1 MMNAT
6 STTTV
11 TAGWTHHRSV
21 RSVRAEICARPGAVV
36 PAVMKT
42 SSPLCDEVVGRALR
56 AAAWL
61 AAVGLVA
68 ADPLVVSTM
77 PQGRI
82 VGCVGDHNDFQ
93 RRGRARGRRRAG
105 RAEVLGVDV
114 QPLQVV
120 DQAL

>member
-21 RSVRAEICARPGAVV
+21 RNVRAEICARPGTVV
-36 PAVMKT
+36 PAVMKA
-42 SSPLCDEVVGRALR
+42 SSPLCDEVVGRASNDQLCR
-56 AAAWL
+56 WLVGL
-61 AAVGLVA
+61 AAVSLVA

-82 VGCVGDHNDFQ
+82 VGCVGDHNDLH
-93 RRGRARGRRRAG
+93 RLGAARRR
-105 RAEVLGVDV
+105 R
-114 QPLQVV
+114 
-120 DQAL
+120 